1 MSAPNN
7 QLPAIL
13 NVATIPT
20 INNMNIKTEVLDPIT
35 ITNKQAVFMI
45 PKTGILDGGSMVQ
58 LGITADPKNFFPL
71 NTGIHGLIRSC
82 FLKVGGKVIA
92 SNDDYAY
99 YTTMTRQFET
109 PEHRAYVD
117 MVKSGACGD
126 RWAEVESGRIGYRD
140 LVATVNA
147 GDPLLTNLVVPE
159 FIRPTQSDATTPLF
173 SVPLSTLIPMMRSR
187 QLPLLAIKE
196 HIYLEINFNEQAANQ
211 QGTITCVQATHNNL
225 SAVKISQPNIKFISD
240 HLYYT
245 NDQMDNVVRQT
256 LSDQGLSILYEDLIT
271 TYADVPAVNV
281 VSGVVPQSIERQ
293 IAVSGRTV
301 RNILIQEKVLNQN
314 HAVLGQYR
322 SSDLVIPSQYNFRI
336 NDQRIYDRNVQAP
349 PRKYNEVAGVMGK
362 PLMVPNQMYSYDV
375 DSDKQD
381 NPLQRLNQ
389 NSVYIGKIDGHQMPN
404 STNTTGLDTNDLR
417 NTSHYIGYDA
427 TTTGFNVLGNGAK
440 IGVKPIII
448 NRVYSRQ
455 ANAAGPPQVIDQ
467 SAARQMRIYTGVE
480 RVMVLKNGEITLSA

>member
-35 ITNKQAVFMI
+35 ITNKQAIFMI

-71 NTGIHGLIRSC
+71 NTGIHGLIKSC

-140 LVATVNA
+140 LVTTLSGTAPNTE
-147 GDPLLTNLVVPE
+147 LKVPE

-196 HIYLEINFNEQAANQ
+196 HIYLEINFNEQTTISGN
-211 QGTITCVQATHNNL
+211 ITCIADGGTTAEK
-225 SAVKISQPNIKFISD
+225 AVKISLPNIKFISD

-271 TYADVPAVNV
+271 TFADVPEVAVT
-281 VSGVVPQSIERQ
+281 SGVVPQSIERQ

-301 RNILIQEKVLNQN
+301 RNILIQEKVLNDT
-314 HAVLGQYR
+314 HSLLGDYLSQ
-322 SSDLVIPSQYNFRI
+322 DLIIPSEYNFRI
-336 NDQRIYDRNVQAP
+336 NDQRIYDRNVNAP

-375 DSDKQD
+375 DTDKQD
-381 NPLQRLNQ
+381 IPLQRLNQ
-389 NSVYIGKIDGHQMPN
+389 NSVMICKVEGHQMPN
-404 STNTTGLDTNDLR
+404 ATNTSLTNDLR

-440 IGVKPIII
+440 IGVKPIIV

-455 ANAAGPPQVIDQ
+455 APAAGPPQVVNQ
-467 SAARQMRIYTGVE
+467 NTARQMRIYTGVE